1 MERRAPLHELSA
13 ASPHSPR
20 PVSAWPSPLLL
31 LFFLLPAPDFERFPP
46 SQIKEMPVSH
56 KLLFRMMCLLLVWG
70 SVPVFAQQFSA
81 EMVRQKPQ
89 GAANSKVSVSG
100 TKVRL
105 DTEGQAQ
112 ANYAILNLSLRQ
124 SSMVLPTTKSY
135 VVSQPGHLQSSIPFF
150 IVEDPENAC
159 PAWEKSM
166 KSPGTCKKVG
176 DDTVNDRSAVKY
188 TATSDNGETGTVWV
202 DRKLHFVIKWEGDKS
217 AAELKN
223 IQEGPQSA
231 SLFLIPTDYE
241 KIDPSA
247 ARAKSKK
254 SNPQPMKPR

>member
-1 MERRAPLHELSA
+1 
-13 ASPHSPR
+13 
-20 PVSAWPSPLLL
+20 
-31 LFFLLPAPDFERFPP
+31 
-46 SQIKEMPVSH
+46 MPVSY
-56 KLLFRMMCLLLVWG
+56 KLVFRIMCLLLVWG
-70 SVPVFAQQFSA
+70 SMPVFAQQFSA

-166 KSPGTCKKVG
+166 KSSGTCKKVG

-254 SNPQPMKPR
+254 SKPQPMKPR

>member
-1 MERRAPLHELSA
+1 
-13 ASPHSPR
+13 
-20 PVSAWPSPLLL
+20 
-31 LFFLLPAPDFERFPP
+31 
-46 SQIKEMPVSH
+46 MPVSY
-56 KLLFRMMCLLLVWG
+56 KFVFRMVCLLLVWG
-70 SVPVFAQQFSA
+70 SVLAFAQQFTA

-89 GAANSKVSVSG
+89 GAVNSKVSVSG

-105 DTEGQAQ
+105 DTEGQTQ

-124 SSMVLPTTKSY
+124 SSMVLPANKSY

-150 IVEDPENAC
+150 IVDDPENAC
-159 PAWEKSM
+159 PAWNKSLN
-166 KSPGTCKKVG
+166 SPGTCKKVG
-176 DDTVNDRSAVKY
+176 DDTINDRSAVKY
-188 TATSDNGETGTVWV
+188 TAANENGETGTVWV

-231 SLFLIPTDYE
+231 SLFEIPSDYE

-247 ARAKSKK
+247 ARAKSKTSK
-254 SNPQPMKPR
+254 PKPMTPR

>member
-1 MERRAPLHELSA
+1 
-13 ASPHSPR
+13 
-20 PVSAWPSPLLL
+20 
-31 LFFLLPAPDFERFPP
+31 
-46 SQIKEMPVSH
+46 MPVSY
-56 KLLFRMMCLLLVWG
+56 KFVFRMVCLLLVWG
-70 SVPVFAQQFSA
+70 SVLAFAQQFTA

-89 GAANSKVSVSG
+89 GAVNSKVSVSG

-105 DTEGQAQ
+105 DTEGQTQ

-124 SSMVLPTTKSY
+124 SSMVLPANKSY

-150 IVEDPENAC
+150 IVDDPENAC
-159 PAWEKSM
+159 PAWNKSLN
-166 KSPGTCKKVG
+166 SPGTCKKVG
-176 DDTVNDRSAVKY
+176 DDTINDRSAVKY
-188 TATSDNGETGTVWV
+188 TAANENGETGTVWV

-231 SLFLIPTDYE
+231 SLFEIPSDYE

-247 ARAKSKK
+247 ARAKSKTSK
-254 SNPQPMKPR
+254 PKPMTTR